1 MRENKEKKKKERK
14 KERNAPTLTAVL
26 VSSSEARLAAPCL
39 LLMLRR
45 EVLRGVR
52 MMALNLGEAPVGEA
66 GGETVMPYIDRREVL
81 EGTRE

>member
-1 MRENKEKKKKERK
+1 
-14 KERNAPTLTAVL
+14 
-26 VSSSEARLAAPCL
+26 
-39 LLMLRR
+39 
-45 EVLRGVR
+45 